1 MGTFHLNRHILS
13 FIIVMLYVFLS
24 LIAFSAAMPNAPMR
38 STLSN
43 RIVNG
48 EDVTT
53 TSVAPWQVSLQ
64 RFGSHFCGG
73 SLLNAR
79 YVMSACHCNNVGTTV
94 VAGTTDYRY
103 PKVSVRGSFQCHP
116 SYSTRNNDYDYA
128 ILTLDSEI
136 QEDSDIGYIQVASK
150 DYAAGTS
157 AQITGWGLTNAANNA
172 VPTQLQG
179 ATTVLV
185 SMDDCA
191 RTWGSRNLSD
201 RMQCAGGQGI
211 NSGCMGDSGGPLAV
225 QEGRTWY
232 LVGNTS
238 WGSSTC
244 KVSMPSIWSK
254 NSVVYS
260 WIQGQIA

>member
-1 MGTFHLNRHILS
+1 
-13 FIIVMLYVFLS
+13 MLFVFACL
-24 LIAFSAAMPNAPMR
+24 FSVATALHPFAT
-38 STLSN
+38 SDFSS

-48 EDVTT
+48 QDVTS

-64 RFGSHFCGG
+64 KYGSHFCGG
-73 SLLNAR
+73 SLLNSN
-79 YVMSACHCNNVGTTV
+79 YVMSACHCNNLGTTV

-116 SYSTRNNDYDYA
+116 SYNTRNNDYDYA
-128 ILTLDSEI
+128 ILTLAEPI
-136 QEDSDIGYIQVASK
+136 NEDADIGYIQVANK
-150 DYAAGTS
+150 EYAAGTS

-185 SMDDCA
+185 SLNDCA

-201 RMQCAGGQGI
+201 RMQCAGGQGV

-225 QEGRTWY
+225 QEGGTWY

-254 NSVVYS
+254 NVVVYD
-260 WIQGQIA
+260 WIQGVISQ

>member
-1 MGTFHLNRHILS
+1 MF
-13 FIIVMLYVFLS
+13 VFFALFS
-24 LIAFSAAMPNAPMR
+24 LASALHPLATQDFSTR
-38 STLSN
+38 V
-43 RIVNG
+43 VNG
-48 EDVTT
+48 QDVTS

-73 SLLNAR
+73 SLVSAN
-79 YVMSACHCNNVGTTV
+79 YVMSACHCSNSGTTV

-103 PKVSVRGSFQCHP
+103 PKVSVKGSFTCHP
-116 SYSTRNNDYDYA
+116 SYSSRGNDWDYA
-128 ILTLDSEI
+128 VVALSSPIS
-136 QEDSDIGYIQVASK
+136 EDSDISYIAIASK
-150 DYAAGTS
+150 EYAAGTS
-157 AQITGWGLTNAANNA
+157 AQITGWGLTNANNNA

-179 ATTVLV
+179 ANTVLV
-185 SMDDCA
+185 SETDCA

-225 QEGRTWY
+225 KEGRTWY

-238 WGSSTC
+238 WGSSSC
-244 KVSMPSIWSK
+244 DVSMPSIWSK
-254 NSVVYS
+254 NVAAYD